1 MREIAQMA
9 RLSGDF
15 LKRSRWLRFVGSSLA
30 AALLIYLLSQQ
41 GWSEIVAAIR
51 QIAPWRL
58 FLALALMLI
67 SRLAVTARWYVLL
80 RSARTPVAFSQ
91 VLRITFAGLF
101 ASNFLPTTV
110 GGDLVRIAG
119 ALQMKLDPAVS
130 AASLIVDRAVGMI
143 GMAMAAPFSL
153 PVWASGGLSNA
164 GFVPP
169 TWALSASPLL
179 RGLETIYQSL
189 VRGLQRIYSA
199 FKLWLR
205 QPGALALSLAFSWV
219 HMLCLFGVIS
229 LLLGGVGEEM
239 PLWLIGGLYSLVYF
253 VTLLPVS
260 INGYGVQEFSMTLIF
275 SNLGR
280 ASVGSGLIVA
290 LLFRTLMMTAS
301 LPGAVF
307 IPDILSAARD
317 TPAKISIE

>member
-1 MREIAQMA
+1 MTHPT
-9 RLSGDF
+9 GNF
-15 LKRSRWLRFVGSSLA
+15 LTRSRWLRFVGSGLA
-30 AALLIYLLSQQ
+30 AVLLIYLLRQQ
-41 GWSEIVAAIR
+41 GWAEIAAAIR
-51 QIAPWRL
+51 QIEPWRL
-58 FLALALMLI
+58 LLALTLMLI
-67 SRLAVTARWYVLL
+67 SRLAVSARWYVLL
-80 RSARTPVAFSQ
+80 HSSHTRVTFPR

-101 ASNFLPTTV
+101 ASNFLPTTI
-110 GGDLVRIAG
+110 GGDLVRMAG
-119 ALQMKLDPAVS
+119 ALQMKFDPAIS
-130 AASLIVDRAVGMI
+130 AASLIVDRVIGMI
-143 GMAMAAPFSL
+143 GMAMAVPFSL
-153 PVWASGGLSNA
+153 PVLASGGLKGA
-164 GFVPP
+164 GFASPM
-169 TWALSASPLL
+169 WALSASPLR
-179 RGLETIYQSL
+179 RGFEKIYQS
-189 VRGLQRIYSA
+189 VVHGLHRIYSA

-205 QPGALALSLAFSWV
+205 QPLVLALSLAFSWV
-219 HMLCLFGVIS
+219 HMLCLFAIIY

-307 IPDILSAARD
+307 IPDILSAARK

>member
-1 MREIAQMA
+1 MTHPT
-9 RLSGDF
+9 GNF
-15 LKRSRWLRFVGSSLA
+15 LAHSRWLRFIGSGLA

-41 GWSEIVAAIR
+41 GWSEIVVAVR
-51 QIAPWRL
+51 QIALWRL
-58 FLALALMLI
+58 ILALTLMLI
-67 SRLAVTARWYVLL
+67 SRFAVTARWYILL
-80 RSARTPVAFSQ
+80 RSARARVAFPQ

-101 ASNFLPTTV
+101 ATNFLPTTV
-110 GGDLVRIAG
+110 GGDLVRMAG
-119 ALQMKLDPAVS
+119 ALQMKFDPAVS
-130 AASLIVDRAVGMI
+130 AASLIVDRVIGMI

-153 PVWASGGLSNA
+153 PVLVGGGLSSA
-164 GFVPP
+164 GFASP
-169 TWALSASPLL
+169 TWALSISPLR
-179 RGLETIYQSL
+179 RGFEKIYQS
-189 VRGLQRIYSA
+189 VVHGLQRVYLA
-199 FKLWLR
+199 FRLWLR

-219 HMLCLFGVIS
+219 HMLCLFGIIH

-301 LPGAVF
+301 LPGAAF
-307 IPDILSAARD
+307 IPDILSAARE
-317 TPAKISIE
+317 TPAKIPIE